1 VDIGNLFYDLIKNVL
16 RESNILIY
24 NIMKNIEIIKKLL
37 PLEQYKNL
45 DKSGIYK
52 ITNLLNDKVYIGS
65 SANKIIRR
73 FSAHIRLLLNN
84 KHHSVYLQNSF
95 NKNNKNFE
103 NYKFEIIELVDPVK
117 CIEREQ
123 YYIDLYKSSS
133 PKFGYNRSPTAGNCL
148 GVKHT
153 LENKIKLFERLRTLS
168 DDEIINI
175 IKLFNENFSYKEIS
189 EKLKIKKE
197 VVSSIITR
205 TDKYKYVKEKYN
217 LNIEENK
224 LSKILNSENIK
235 KIYELYEIEKK
246 SISDIANILEISK
259 SSITHLIKNEN
270 NYKDIKEELGINF
283 NYELGRKSVI
293 KKETLPKERKKIIKD
308 IILEETIREIFKHKY
323 LNNKEDKEIIEF
335 YSLKEKDYN
344 FIIECKYQLR
354 KYNQLYIDLKTIYD
368 LRKKKNLLSEEDI
381 INIFNDYNSGDYLL
395 EELNIKYNYHDTG
408 LIINKN
414 PKIGEYYL
422 NLINKLDLNAEH
434 EKSKN
439 RKLRSEKRIETNI
452 KRSKNWK
459 LINPSGE
466 EIIINNLENYCK
478 DKDLYAGNLVKIK
491 NTEKTYKGWKCYE
504 V

>member
-1 VDIGNLFYDLIKNVL
+1 
-16 RESNILIY
+16 
-24 NIMKNIEIIKKLL
+24 MKNIEIIKKLL
-37 PLEQYKNL
+37 PLEQHKNL

-52 ITNLLNDKVYIGS
+52 ITNITNNKVYIGS
-65 SANKIIRR
+65 STNKIKHR
-73 FSAHIRLLLNN
+73 FSSHIRLLLNN
-84 KHHSVYLQNSF
+84 KHHAIYLQNSF
-95 NKNNKNFE
+95 NKNNQNFE
-103 NYKFEIIELVDPVK
+103 NYKFEIIELVEPDN

-123 YYIDLYKSSS
+123 YYIDLFNSYDSKY
-133 PKFGYNRSPTAGNCL
+133 GYNRSPTAGNCL
-148 GVKHT
+148 GVKHK
-153 LENKIKLFERLRTLS
+153 LENKIKLFEKIRTLS
-168 DDEIINI
+168 DKDIVDIITFYNNKI
-175 IKLFNENFSYKEIS
+175 SYKEIS
-189 EKLKIKKE
+189 EKLKIKRNLII
-197 VVSSIITR
+197 SIINNEN
-205 TDKYKYVKEKYN
+205 KYKYVKEEFN
-217 LNIEENK
+217 LIIQDDLRIK
-224 LSKILNSENIK
+224 TISKEHIK

-246 SISDIANILEISK
+246 SISDIANILELSK

-270 NYKDIKEELGINF
+270 NYKDIKDELGINF

-293 KKETLPKERKKIIKD
+293 KKENLPKERKKIIKD
-308 IILEETIREIFKHKY
+308 IISEETIREIFKHKY
-323 LNNKEDKEIIEF
+323 FNNKEDKEIIEF

-354 KYNQLYIDLKTIYD
+354 EYNQLYIELKTIYD

-439 RKLRSEKRIETNI
+439 RKLRSKKRIETNI

-459 LINPSGE
+459 LINPKGE